1 MNRKQEIFQSVLTNP
16 YNNDNFIGFVR
27 EFLNNVEMV
36 APNRYVEVRSNFS
49 FYVNGYYHIGNYI
62 SDDGDKI
69 AVISVCLNRGDTV
82 ERARGMQR
90 NFVKPLIESG
100 GCAGALVAF
109 YTKDEPNKWRLSFI
123 RMDYEFSKG
132 KVTEKLTPAKRYSY
146 LVGKGE
152 PCHTAQT
159 RLYPIFLNDVTNPGI
174 DELEEAFSVE
184 KVTKEF
190 FDLYCEK
197 YHQLREYLESN
208 KEFMIEAEC
217 RKFTSEQFAKKL
229 LGQIVFLYF
238 IQKKGWLGVEAIP
251 VTLTEKAYKNAFFAK
266 GTKSREIMPK
276 VYKEQPDGTYRI
288 IYDELKKLSDEDEE
302 ILAGI
307 VKGKPWGSGPKD
319 FMRKIFEGCKS
330 AGKNYFDDYLEPLF
344 YTGLNKNRG
353 ENGFYAPLHRRIP
366 FLNGGLFEQLD
377 NYEWEHNNFAI
388 PNELFSNADTKGRD
402 ADGILDIFDRYNFTM
417 NEDEPMEREV
427 AIDPEMLGKVF
438 ENLLDV
444 SDRKS
449 KGAFY
454 TPREIVHYMCQETL
468 INYLVTK
475 SGLPETDI
483 RDFVLYGDLMKDED
497 TTKASREGNR
507 DMLISSN
514 IFDLQTGVNRLKELD
529 DLLANVRVADL
540 AVGSGAFPLGML
552 NEIVKA
558 RETLSAYMAIGMNA
572 FQKKSFYAYDRKPYD
587 LKVNTIKNC
596 IYACDIEPSAV
607 DIAKL
612 RLWLSIVIDD
622 EIAAEAG
629 NGEFDAHTKPR
640 QLPNLDCNIICGN
653 SLIDEFKGNKLISE
667 SELLHNVSENS
678 QMTMYQGGVDSLI
691 GELIKLQDKLFFVK
705 EHDEKEEIKQKIQD
719 IYNQI
724 ILEQLQ
730 GSPEQIEE
738 YYEAIK
744 EPSKPFVLWQLYFP
758 NVFRDNGGFDIVI
771 GNPPYVSTKGQGND
785 EKNDLMKIYG
795 FADDLYYHFIVKAF
809 ELLNEDGTNSMITPD
824 TYFTTG
830 TKVGLRDEL
839 TKRRLIALVHLG
851 HDVFES
857 AMVSTAIFVSS
868 NKPNSHNEMTVI
880 DVKGKESLGE
890 GVKYRFCQDE
900 FIHSM
905 NKAFFVPDEAN
916 ILIHNKMS
924 AIQNE
929 LLNTYGSMI
938 MTSKDISKNAKQLSA
953 YRDKLCYGDWT
964 LIGLVTEG
972 GQGLATANNGK
983 FVGVKEGTKE
993 ASRIRATR
1001 GSKLAEVNQTYHT
1014 SYELP
1019 CDESE
1024 IWELFENIKEK
1035 YGRDVFGQGYLYRI
1049 VPDSL
1054 ICDISEMSI
1063 KARDYGI
1070 SGEKTYVP
1078 YEKGDK
1084 DGNRWYLETPYLIDW
1099 SEENV
1104 TFLRE
1109 NSGKKGKGMPVV
1121 RNQQFYFREGFCYSD
1136 IKTFFIR
1143 CRLKGKSIHDVKSMS
1158 LFPVAE
1164 KIPYYYLISLINS
1177 KLIATVIYNF
1187 LNNTPSFQINDCRIL
1202 PIPVPTE
1209 ESLKKCKI
1217 LFDDAINIQKEF
1229 FAGKISKEQRDEVLA
1244 EAQKKIDLY
1253 VCDLY
1258 DIEYELLSH
1267 YEE

>member
-1 MNRKQEIFQSVLTNP
+1 MGRKQEIFQTVLTNP
-16 YNNDNFIGFVR
+16 YNNDNFVGFVR
-27 EFLNNVEMV
+27 EFLNNIEMV

-62 SDDGDKI
+62 SDAGDKI
-69 AVISVCLNRGDTV
+69 AVFSVCLNRGDTV

-100 GCAGALVAF
+100 GCVGALVAF

-132 KVTEKLTPAKRYSY
+132 KVTAKLTPAKRYSY

-152 PCHTAQT
+152 PCHTAQA
-159 RLYPIFLNDVTNPGI
+159 RLFPIFSNDDTNPGI

-208 KEFMIEAEC
+208 EEFMAEAEY

-251 VTLTEKAYKNAFFAK
+251 VTMTEKAYKNAFFAR
-266 GTKSREIMPK
+266 GTKSKEIMPQ
-276 VYKEQPDGTYRI
+276 VYRQQEDGSYRI
-288 IYDELKKLSDEDEE
+288 VYEELKKLSDADEE
-302 ILAGI
+302 FLAGI

-319 FMRKIFEGCKS
+319 FMRKMFEGCKD
-330 AGKNYFDDYLEPLF
+330 ANKNYFDDYLEPLF

-475 SGLPETDI
+475 TGLPEMDI
-483 RDFVLYGDLMKDED
+483 RDFILYGDLMKDED
-497 TTKASREGNR
+497 TTKASREGSR
-507 DMLISSN
+507 DMLISTN
-514 IFDLQTGVNRLKELD
+514 IFDIQSGVNRLKELD
-529 DLLANVRVADL
+529 DLLATVRVADL

-558 RETLSAYMAIGMNA
+558 RETLSAYMSIGMNA

-622 EIAAEAG
+622 EIAAEASS
-629 NGEFDAHTKPR
+629 GEFDVHTKPR

-678 QMTMYQGGVDSLI
+678 QMLLYQGGVDSLI
-691 GELIKLQDKLFFVK
+691 NELIRLQDRLFLVK
-705 EHDEKEEIKQKIQD
+705 EHDEKEEIKNNIQD
-719 IYNQI
+719 IYNKI
-724 ILEQLQ
+724 IMEQLQ
-730 GSPEQIEE
+730 GNPEIEE
-738 YYEAIK
+738 DYYNSLEQV
-744 EPSKPFVLWQLYFP
+744 SRPFIIWQLYFP
-758 NVFRDNGGFDIVI
+758 KVFKENGGFDAII
-771 GNPPYVSTKGQGND
+771 GNPPYG
-785 EKNDLMKIYG
+785 
-795 FADDLYYHFIVKAF
+795 
-809 ELLNEDGTNSMITPD
+809 LLNKKQNQNTSIMADEYEMKYYKTSPVYGPAKGGIINIFRLFICKSFDLLKKNGHLSLIFPMAFMCDLSANNLRKFVFNDNKINYIEAFPERDNENKRVFKSAKMSVCILGASKCKQDGSETFPMRISRDRFVDMSSPKTLMSRDDIKMIDKDTLTIPLMTPKE
-824 TYFTTG
+824 YEILLKICQGSRRMKEFSKCYTG
-830 TKVGLRDEL
+830 EIDLSLNKKYVRLDAHYTRMLRGAQVQKYYITDNISQGDILYLDAEL
-839 TKRRLIALVHLG
+839 YLKENNTLRSRHHMSQRIVMQG
-851 HDVFES
+851 ITGV
-857 AMVSTAIFVSS
+857 
-868 NKPNSHNEMTVI
+868 NE
-880 DVKGKESLGE
+880 
-890 GVKYRFCQDE
+890 KYRLKMALTDAGVYC
-900 FIHSM
+900 
-905 NKAFFVPDEAN
+905 AN
-916 ILIHNKMS
+916 SVNY
-924 AIQNE
+924 
-929 LLNTYGSMI
+929 LLLENNNIEYFL
-938 MTSKDISKNAKQLSA
+938 A
-953 YRDKLCYGDWT
+953 LC
-964 LIGLVTEG
+964 
-972 GQGLATANNGK
+972 
-983 FVGVKEGTKE
+983 
-993 ASRIRATR
+993 
-1001 GSKLAEVNQTYHT
+1001 
-1014 SYELP
+1014 
-1019 CDESE
+1019 
-1024 IWELFENIKEK
+1024 
-1035 YGRDVFGQGYLYRI
+1035 
-1049 VPDSL
+1049 
-1054 ICDISEMSI
+1054 
-1063 KARDYGI
+1063 
-1070 SGEKTYVP
+1070 
-1078 YEKGDK
+1078 
-1084 DGNRWYLETPYLIDW
+1084 
-1099 SEENV
+1099 
-1104 TFLRE
+1104 
-1109 NSGKKGKGMPVV
+1109 
-1121 RNQQFYFREGFCYSD
+1121 
-1136 IKTFFIR
+1136 
-1143 CRLKGKSIHDVKSMS
+1143 
-1158 LFPVAE
+1158 
-1164 KIPYYYLISLINS
+1164 NS
-1177 KLIATVIYNF
+1177 KL
-1187 LNNTPSFQINDCRIL
+1187 LNWYFAKLSTNSNVNGYEVDNL
-1202 PIPVPTE
+1202 PIKIADDKTMLEIKELVQELLVDAGKTESIDKINELIYSIYELDTE
-1209 ESLKKCKI
+1209 E
-1217 LFDDAINIQKEF
+1217 
-1229 FAGKISKEQRDEVLA
+1229 
-1244 EAQKKIDLY
+1244 
-1253 VCDLY
+1253 
-1258 DIEYELLSH
+1258 IEEIEKMYS
-1267 YEE
+1267 

>member
-1 MNRKQEIFQSVLTNP
+1 MNRKQEIFQTVLTNP
-16 YNNDNFIGFVR
+16 YNNDNFVGFVR
-27 EFLNNVEMV
+27 EFLNKVEMV

-69 AVISVCLNRGDTV
+69 AIISVCLNRGDTV
-82 ERARGMQR
+82 ERARGVQR

-109 YTKDEPNKWRLSFI
+109 YTIDEPNKWRLSFI

-152 PCHTAQT
+152 PCHTAQA
-159 RLYPIFLNDVTNPGI
+159 RLYPIFLNDDTNPGI

-208 KEFMIEAEC
+208 EEFMAEAEY

-251 VTLTEKAYKNAFFAK
+251 VTMTEKAYKNAFFAR
-266 GTKSREIMPK
+266 GRKSREIMPQ
-276 VYKEQPDGTYRI
+276 VYRQQEDGSYRI
-288 IYDELKKLSDEDEE
+288 VFDELKKLSDADEE
-302 ILAGI
+302 FLAGI

-330 AGKNYFDDYLEPLF
+330 ANKNYFHDYLEPLF

-475 SGLPETDI
+475 SGLPESDV
-483 RDFVLYGDLMKDED
+483 RDFILYGDLMKDED
-497 TTKASREGNR
+497 TTKESREGNK
-507 DMLISSN
+507 DMLISTN
-514 IFDLQTGVNRLKELD
+514 IFDIQSGVNRLKELD
-529 DLLANVRVADL
+529 DLLATVRVADL

-558 RETLSAYMAIGMNA
+558 RETLSAYMSIGMNA

-622 EIAAEAG
+622 EIATDAG

-653 SLIDEFKGNKLISE
+653 SLMDEFKGNKLISE

-678 QMTMYQGGVDSLI
+678 QMTLYQGGFDSLLS
-691 GELIKLQDKLFFVK
+691 ELIKLQDKIFFIK
-705 EHDEKEEIKQKIQD
+705 DHDEKEEIKEDIQN

-730 GSPEQIEE
+730 GNPQIINE
-738 YYEAIK
+738 YYSSLAES
-744 EPSKPFVLWQLYFP
+744 SKPFIIWQLYFP
-758 NVFRDNGGFDIVI
+758 EVFRDNGGFDIVI
-771 GNPPYVSTKGQGND
+771 GNPPY
-785 EKNDLMKIYG
+785 
-795 FADDLYYHFIVKAF
+795 
-809 ELLNEDGTNSMITPD
+809 
-824 TYFTTG
+824 
-830 TKVGLRDEL
+830 
-839 TKRRLIALVHLG
+839 
-851 HDVFES
+851 
-857 AMVSTAIFVSS
+857 
-868 NKPNSHNEMTVI
+868 
-880 DVKGKESLGE
+880 
-890 GVKYRFCQDE
+890 
-900 FIHSM
+900 
-905 NKAFFVPDEAN
+905 
-916 ILIHNKMS
+916 
-924 AIQNE
+924 
-929 LLNTYGSMI
+929 
-938 MTSKDISKNAKQLSA
+938 
-953 YRDKLCYGDWT
+953 KLCQPSNTDEYYLNYYKEHYSVASYKIDLFHLFFEKGIM
-964 LIGLVTEG
+964 LLTEG
-972 GQGLATANNGK
+972 GSLSYITPNTYLTNKYIKPLRKYILENGK
-983 FVGVKEGTKE
+983 IHKIINHDKVFDSASVDTATIILSKENTEDSTISVLKSENFVFQEICKKQQRDWLNDKELIFNINEEEAEKLDDCLSLGDICKTYFGIQAYDRKSSISDTKI
-993 ASRIRATR
+993 S
-1001 GSKLAEVNQTYHT
+1001 SHY
-1014 SYELP
+1014 LP
-1019 CDESE
+1019 FIDGADIHPYIYSVPK
-1024 IWELFENIKEK
+1024 IYFNYLPENIKSGGDWNV
-1035 YGRDVFGQGYLYRI
+1035 YSRDRI
-1049 VPDSL
+1049 VVRQ
-1054 ICDISEMSI
+1054 IGQI
-1063 KARDYGI
+1063 
-1070 SGEKTYVP
+1070 
-1078 YEKGDK
+1078 
-1084 DGNRWYLETPYLIDW
+1084 
-1099 SEENV
+1099 
-1104 TFLRE
+1104 
-1109 NSGKKGKGMPVV
+1109 PVV
-1121 RNQQFYFREGFCYSD
+1121 GLCEKNILASNTLYSIYPKDETYDLKFLLACLNSSFIKNYWKAKYSD
-1136 IKTFFIR
+1136 NKA
-1143 CRLKGKSIHDVKSMS
+1143 
-1158 LFPVAE
+1158 LFP
-1164 KIPYYYLISLINS
+1164 KI
-1177 KLIATVIYNF
+1177 KG
-1187 LNNTPSFQINDCRIL
+1187 FQLKEL
-1202 PIPVPTE
+1202 PIPIVAKEQQLPIIE
-1209 ESLKKCKI
+1209 LVDKI
-1217 LFDDAINIQKEF
+1217 I
-1229 FAGKISKEQRDEVLA
+1229 AGKQMDEDTT
-1244 EAQKKIDLY
+1244 EIEKKIDQLLY
-1253 VCDLY
+1253 TM
-1258 DIEYELLSH
+1258 YEKIIKGAN
-1267 YEE
+1267 

>member
-1 MNRKQEIFQSVLTNP
+1 MSRKQEIFQAVLTNP
-16 YNNDNFIGFVR
+16 YNNDNFVAFVR

-82 ERARGMQR
+82 ERARGIQR

-109 YTKDEPNKWRLSFI
+109 FTKDEPDKWRLSFI

-251 VTLTEKAYKNAFFAK
+251 ITLTEKAYKNAFFAK

-377 NYEWEHNNFAI
+377 NYEWEYNNFAI
-388 PNELFSNADTKGRD
+388 PNELFSNVDTKGRD

-483 RDFVLYGDLMKDED
+483 RDFILYGDLMKDED

-514 IFDLQTGVNRLKELD
+514 IFDLQSGVNRLKELD
-529 DLLANVRVADL
+529 GLLANVRVADL

-587 LKVNTIKNC
+587 LKINTIKNC

-653 SLIDEFKGNKLISE
+653 SLVDEFMGNKLISE
-667 SELLHNVSENS
+667 SSLLNNVSQNS
-678 QMTMYQGGVDSLI
+678 QLTVFQSGVDSMLAKLI
-691 GELIKLQDKLFFVK
+691 ELQDKLFFIK
-705 EHDEKEEIKQKIQD
+705 EHKEKEEIKAQIQE
-719 IYNQI
+719 IYNNI
-724 ILEQLQ
+724 ILEQIQ
-730 GSPEQIEE
+730 SPELVEA
-738 YYEAIK
+738 YYETVT
-744 EPSKPFVLWQLYFP
+744 EPSKPFVLWSMCFP
-758 NVFRDNGGFDIVI
+758 GVFRDNGGFDIVI
-771 GNPPYVSTKGQGND
+771 GNPPYRLCQPSNTDEYHLNYYKDNFSVASYKIDLFHLFFEKGID
-785 EKNDLMKIYG
+785 LLKEKGSLSY
-795 FADDLYYHFIVKAF
+795 
-809 ELLNEDGTNSMITPD
+809 ITPNTYLTNKYIKPLRKYILD
-824 TYFTTG
+824 SCSIKKIVNHDKVFDAASVDTATIIMTKEKSEDTEIAILQSSNYVFEEICKKKQSEWESDADYIFNINKEEVASFENCIVLGDICKTYFGIQAYDRKTS
-830 TKVGLRDEL
+830 
-839 TKRRLIALVHLG
+839 I
-851 HDVFES
+851 
-857 AMVSTAIFVSS
+857 S
-868 NKPNSHNEMTVI
+868 NDKINDNYLPFI
-880 DVKGKESLGE
+880 DGA
-890 GVKYRFCQDE
+890 D
-900 FIHSM
+900 IHSYSYAM
-905 NKAFFVPDEAN
+905 PKIFFN
-916 ILIHNKMS
+916 
-924 AIQNE
+924 
-929 LLNTYGSMI
+929 Y
-938 MTSKDISKNAKQLSA
+938 
-953 YRDKLCYGDWT
+953 
-964 LIGLVTEG
+964 
-972 GQGLATANNGK
+972 
-983 FVGVKEGTKE
+983 
-993 ASRIRATR
+993 
-1001 GSKLAEVNQTYHT
+1001 
-1014 SYELP
+1014 LP
-1019 CDESE
+1019 
-1024 IWELFENIKEK
+1024 ENIKSGGDWNVYSRDRVVVRQIGQIPVVGLCFKNILASNTLYSIWPKDNRYDLKYILACLNSSIIRNYWLAKYSDNKALFPKIKGFQLKELPIPKVTIEQQMYVVEIVDKILEK
-1035 YGRDVFGQGYLYRI
+1035 KQQNRDA
-1049 VPDSL
+1049 
-1054 ICDISEMSI
+1054 DITELEKEI
-1063 KARDYGI
+1063 NNLLEKDYGI
-1070 SGEKTYVP
+1070 
-1078 YEKGDK
+1078 
-1084 DGNRWYLETPYLIDW
+1084 I
-1099 SEENV
+1099 
-1104 TFLRE
+1104 
-1109 NSGKKGKGMPVV
+1109 
-1121 RNQQFYFREGFCYSD
+1121 
-1136 IKTFFIR
+1136 
-1143 CRLKGKSIHDVKSMS
+1143 
-1158 LFPVAE
+1158 
-1164 KIPYYYLISLINS
+1164 
-1177 KLIATVIYNF
+1177 
-1187 LNNTPSFQINDCRIL
+1187 
-1202 PIPVPTE
+1202 
-1209 ESLKKCKI
+1209 
-1217 LFDDAINIQKEF
+1217 
-1229 FAGKISKEQRDEVLA
+1229 
-1244 EAQKKIDLY
+1244 
-1253 VCDLY
+1253 
-1258 DIEYELLSH
+1258 
-1267 YEE
+1267 